1 MLRTGTVANAAF
13 ATAAEMANTTSAV
26 AAASAAALTNA
37 AASTGAVNRSRR
49 RFTVTAAGV
58 ALLASPSVVAQTRLE
73 KSKVTIAVSA
83 KTSFYQLPLTL
94 ADQLGFFRAEGLDI
108 ELNDFAGGPGALQA
122 MQSGAADLVSG
133 AYENTIS
140 LQSKNQF
147 CQAFVLMGRAPQI
160 VVGVSTKT
168 MPNFAALADLKGKK
182 IGVSML
188 GSSTNRVVSLLWA
201 RAGLNPQDVTFVG
214 VGTSGA
220 ALAAV
225 RSGQIDAISN
235 IDPIMTMLEKSGE
248 VKIIADTRTLM
259 GTQAVFGGPMAA
271 CCLFAPAEFLQKNPS
286 TAQALANAVVRSLKW
301 LQTAGPSDIIRT
313 VPEAY
318 LLGDRG
324 LYLSAFNKVR
334 EALALDGLISEE
346 ATKTALRVLTLLEPA
361 VKPEKIALARTYTNE
376 FARRAKDRFKA

>member
-1 MLRTGTVANAAF
+1 MVSTGTVADAAF
-13 ATAAEMANTTSAV
+13 AMTAAVVNVTG
-26 AAASAAALTNA
+26 AAAATDAADA
-37 AASTGAVNRSRR
+37 AGGEVNCSRR
-49 RFTVTAAGV
+49 RFTVAAAAGA
-58 ALLASPSVVAQTRLE
+58 ALLASPSLVAQTRLE
-73 KSKVTIAVSA
+73 KSKVTVAVSA

-201 RAGLNPQDVTFVG
+201 RAGLSPQDVTFVG

-235 IDPIMTMLEKSGE
+235 IDPIMTMLEQKGE

-271 CCLFAPAEFLQKNPS
+271 CCLFAPAEFLQKNPN

-346 ATKTALRVLTLLEPA
+346 AAKTALRVLTQLEPA

>member
-1 MLRTGTVANAAF
+1 MVSTGTVANAAF
-13 ATAAEMANTTSAV
+13 AMAAEVVNVTGAATATDAAE
-26 AAASAAALTNA
+26 AAA
-37 AASTGAVNRSRR
+37 GEVNRSRR
-49 RFTVTAAGV
+49 RFTLAAAGA
-58 ALLASPSVVAQTRLE
+58 ALLASPSLRAQTKLE
-73 KSKVTIAVSA
+73 KSKVTVAVSA

-160 VVGVSTKT
+160 VVGVSTKA

-201 RAGLNPQDVTFVG
+201 RAGLSPQDVTFVG

-235 IDPIMTMLEKSGE
+235 IDPIMTMLEKNGE

-271 CCLFAPAEFLQKNPS
+271 CCLFAPAEFLQKNPN

>member
-1 MLRTGTVANAAF
+1 MVSTGTVADAAF
-13 ATAAEMANTTSAV
+13 AMTAEVVNVTG
-26 AAASAAALTNA
+26 AAAATDAADA
-37 AASTGAVNRSRR
+37 AGGEVNRSRR
-49 RFTVTAAGV
+49 RFTVAAAAGA
-58 ALLASPSVVAQTRLE
+58 ALLASPSLVAQTRLE
-73 KSKVTIAVSA
+73 KSKVTVAVSA

-122 MQSGAADLVSG
+122 LQSGAADLVSG

-201 RAGLNPQDVTFVG
+201 RAGLSPQDVTFVG

-235 IDPIMTMLEKSGE
+235 IDPIMTMLEQKSE

-271 CCLFAPAEFLQKNPS
+271 CCLFAPAEFLQKNPN

-346 ATKTALRVLTLLEPA
+346 ATKTALKVLTLLEPA
-361 VKPEKIALARTYTNE
+361 VRPEKIALARTYTNE

>member
-1 MLRTGTVANAAF
+1 MLRSGRGANAVF
-13 ATAAEMANTTSAV
+13 EV
-26 AAASAAALTNA
+26 AAVMSTPATTPGAGGEVNRRRRQLSLLAAAGIAIL
-37 AASTGAVNRSRR
+37 V
-49 RFTVTAAGV
+49 
-58 ALLASPSVVAQTRLE
+58 SPSIRAQTKLE

-83 KTSFYQLPLTL
+83 KASFYQLPLTL
-94 ADQLGFFRAEGLDI
+94 ADQLGFFKAEGLDI
-108 ELNDFAGGPGALQA
+108 ELIDFAGGPAALQA
-122 MQSGAADLVSG
+122 MQSGSADVVSG

-140 LQSKNQF
+140 LQSKSQF

-160 VVGVSTKT
+160 VLGVSTKN
-168 MPNFAALADLKGKK
+168 MPHFKTLADLKAKK

-201 RAGLNPQDVTFVG
+201 RAGLSPQDVTFVG

-235 IDPIMTMLEKSGE
+235 IDPIMTILEKSGD

-271 CCLFAPAEFLQKNPS
+271 CCLFAPSDFVQKSPN
-286 TAQALANAVVRSLKW
+286 TTQALANAVVHSLKW
-301 LQTAGPSDIIRT
+301 LQTAGPGDIIKT

-346 ATKTALRVLTLLEPA
+346 ATKTALRVLTLLDPA
-361 VKPEKIALARTYTNE
+361 VKAEKIALARTYTNE

>member
-1 MLRTGTVANAAF
+1 MVSTERVANTAF
-13 ATAAEMANTTSAV
+13 AMAAEVANVT
-26 AAASAAALTNA
+26 SAAAATDVADA
-37 AASTGAVNRSRR
+37 AAGEVNRSRR

>member
-1 MLRTGTVANAAF
+1 MVSTERVANTAF
-13 ATAAEMANTTSAV
+13 AMAAEVANVT
-26 AAASAAALTNA
+26 SAAAATDVADA
-37 AASTGAVNRSRR
+37 AAGEVNRSRR

-58 ALLASPSVVAQTRLE
+58 ALLVCPSLRAQTRLE